1 MPTLKV
7 VIPGSLAA
15 SLSDA
20 ATKNGTSIDS
30 VVSAALGQ
38 YFRTTRH
45 VAYQISTSA
54 ALVQGVFDGV
64 VFSRDILAHGNF
76 GLGTFQNL
84 DGEMIVLDGIIY
96 QVRGDGSVHE
106 RRDDFLVPFAIVSRF
121 QPDESFELSAIAGL
135 QELEKA
141 CDLQRESENLFY
153 ALRVEGFFDRIH
165 TRAVQ
170 PPGKGRG
177 LAAAAKTQPEFHFTA
192 IEGALVCIWSPRYS
206 SAFSV
211 PGYHFHFLSKDR
223 AHGGH
228 LLDCAAK
235 SLRAQLQVLSEY
247 DVRLPEAGTFLK
259 ENLELNTAKVLE
271 KTE

>member
-1 MPTLKV
+1 VPKLDV
-7 VIPGSLAA
+7 VIPSPLAT

-20 ATKNGTSIDS
+20 ATKNGTSVDS
-30 VVSAALGQ
+30 VVTAALGQ

-64 VFSRDILAHGNF
+64 VSSRDLLAHGNF

-84 DGEMIVLDGIIY
+84 DGEMVVLDGIIY
-96 QVRGDGSVHE
+96 QVRGDGSVRE
-106 RRDDFLVPFAIVSRF
+106 RRDDFFVPFAIVSRF
-121 QPDESFELSAIAGL
+121 QPDESFEISAIASL

-141 CDLQRESENLFY
+141 CDPQRESENLFY

-170 PPGKGRG
+170 PPGEGKG
-177 LAAAAKTQPEFHFTA
+177 LAVAAQTQPEFHFTD
-192 IEGALVCIWSPRYS
+192 IEGSLVSVWSPRYS

-228 LLDCAAK
+228 VLGCAAK
-235 SLRAQLQVLSEY
+235 SLRAELQVLSEY

-259 ENLELNTAKVLE
+259 ENLGLDTTKVLE